1 LPERSTGA
9 RRKIKLG
16 LVTDEFFDAH
26 LGRLGGF
33 GWAARQLGRIFNADP
48 SLGVELVYVA
58 GEHLAEQSRTET
70 TVHGSRVI
78 LRRPTRLGN
87 LRAMQRERFDLLLTI
102 DYNLG
107 YSVYLR
113 SLPRT
118 PVIVWVR
125 DPRTPN
131 DAARISAVR
140 IPGAEH
146 EAPQGLL
153 SHDGT
158 SLARIAR
165 ESSWTGRPLL
175 FATPTPSLVA
185 KLEGTY
191 GVEPWDFYCLPN
203 PILLDPPDVK
213 KSARPTV
220 VFLARLDPYKRPWLF
235 AELARHFPQVEFQFL
250 GQSHFTGPGSWRPE
264 DLPPNVRLLGHVHED
279 EKLRLLSEAWVAIN
293 TSVHEG
299 LAVSFLEALACE
311 TPLLSCVNTGFV
323 VSRHGIYTGR
333 FDGAGTESIDAFRQG
348 LGTLLGDAAL
358 RERLGKSGR
367 EWVRSTHTREAF
379 LDAFYRLCGRAGV
392 RT

>member
-1 LPERSTGA
+1 MAAPRP
-9 RRKIKLG
+9 IKLG
-16 LVTDEFFDAH
+16 VVTDEFFDAQ

-33 GWAARQLGRIFNADP
+33 GWAARQLGRIFNADA

-58 GEHLAEQSRTET
+58 GEHRATPGAPELR
-70 TVHGSRVI
+70 VHGSRVL
-78 LRRPTRLGN
+78 LRQPTRLAN
-87 LRAMQRERFDLLLTI
+87 LRAMRREKFDLLLTV

-118 PVIVWVR
+118 PAIVWVR
-125 DPRTPN
+125 DPRTPE
-131 DAARISAVR
+131 DARRILGVR

-146 EAPQGLL
+146 ETPQGLM

-158 SLARIAR
+158 SLAPIAR
-165 ESSWTGRPLL
+165 TAGRIGRPLL
-175 FATPTPSLVA
+175 FASPTPMLVT

-203 PILLDPPDVK
+203 PILLEPPAVR
-213 KSARPTV
+213 KSERPTV

-235 AELARHFPQVEFQFL
+235 AELARHFPDVEFRFL
-250 GQSHFTGPGSWRPE
+250 GQSHFTGAGAWRPE
-264 DLPPNVRLLGHVHED
+264 GLPPNVRMFGHVGEE

-311 TPLLSCVNTGFV
+311 TPLLSCVNTNFV
-323 VSRHGIYTGR
+323 VSRYGVYTGR
-333 FDGAGTESIDAFRQG
+333 FDGSGMESIGAFREG
-348 LGTLLGDAAL
+348 LQALLDDAGRRRAL
-358 RERLGKSGR
+358 GRSGR
-367 EWVRSTHTREAF
+367 EWVQSTHTLTSFLSAF
-379 LDAFYRLCGRAGV
+379 SRLCAIAGV
-392 RT
+392 PR

>member
-1 LPERSTGA
+1 LPERFTGT
-9 RRKIKLG
+9 RRIKLG
-16 LVTDEFFDAH
+16 VVTDEFFDAQF
-26 LGRLGGF
+26 GRLGGF
-33 GWAARQLGRIFNADP
+33 GWAARQLGRIFNDDP
-48 SLGVELVYVA
+48 SLGVDVVYVA
-58 GEHLAEQSRTET
+58 GETMAQNGTRESS
-70 TVHGSRVI
+70 VHGSRVI
-78 LRRPTRLGN
+78 LRRPSRLAN

-131 DAARISAVR
+131 DAARINGVR

-146 EAPQGLL
+146 EVPQGLM

-165 ESSWTGRPLL
+165 ESAWTGRPLL
-175 FATPTPSLVA
+175 FATPTPSLVT

-203 PILLDPPDVK
+203 PIRLNPPRVN
-213 KSARPTV
+213 KSERPTV

-235 AELARHFPQVEFQFL
+235 AELARHFPEVEFRFL
-250 GQSHFTGPGSWRPE
+250 GQSHFSGPGSWKS
-264 DLPPNVRLLGHVHED
+264 DTLPPNVKLLGHVDED

-311 TPLLSCVNTGFV
+311 TPLLSCVDTEFV
-323 VSRHGIYTGR
+323 VSRFGIYVGR
-333 FDGAGTESIDAFRQG
+333 FDGAGTESIPAFQAG
-348 LGTLLGDAAL
+348 LRTLLDDAAL
-358 RERLGKSGR
+358 RTRLGQEGR
-367 EWVRSTHTREAF
+367 AWVRATHTLDRFLEAF
-379 LDAFYRLCGRAGV
+379 GRLCSYAGV
-392 RT
+392 ER